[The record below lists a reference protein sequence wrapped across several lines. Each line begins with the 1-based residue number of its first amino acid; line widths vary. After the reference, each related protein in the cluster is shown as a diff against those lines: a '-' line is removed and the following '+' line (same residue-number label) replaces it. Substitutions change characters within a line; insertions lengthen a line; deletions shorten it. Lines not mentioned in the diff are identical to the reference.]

1 MDQLFEEIA
10 KLPLIMQMAVYAG
23 IGWGIA
29 YFARRQ
35 AGKEP
40 AAPKAEMVMSGISSI
55 TDMKPIR
62 DLVDI
67 VKELVAKQ
75 ERTAVA
81 LEDLAE
87 AYKESINDKRFDDE
101 VDRRV
106 RAEMERRK

>member
-10 KLPLIMQMAVYAG
+10 KLPLLMQMAVYAG

-29 YFARRQ
+29 WFARKQ

-40 AAPKAEMVMSGISSI
+40 EAPKTEMVMSGITSI
-55 TDMKPIR
+55 TDMKPVR
-62 DLVDI
+62 DLVEC
-67 VKELVAKQ
+67 VAKLVASQ
-75 ERTAVA
+75 ERTAIA

-87 AYKESINDKRFDDE
+87 AYKASINDKRFDDE

-106 RAEMERRK
+106 RAELERRR